1 MRGGPTSARVNS
13 LDCPRTPFAFLST
26 EPAHGIR
33 RGQWSAALEVF
44 AAAVGD
50 AIITDFE
57 AGGKAG
63 KGGAGKSL
71 ETVSDCVFGA
81 ALSLNTLGRKEDS
94 LAAFRLAQRLL
105 QMHPGAPPLHARCA
119 ASASSL
125 RVRSQ
130 EGLRLRLSSTWTRAA
145 RGRSARRA
153 SRTCR
158 ATLRAPALTSSM
170 TLSTARPAASS
181 PSSSRPVRSE
191 QRAASSEGEGEGE
204 REGG

>member
-1 MRGGPTSARVNS
+1 MAREGVHAAVPSSCSSSSSHSFEREKWVRGGGKEVRGGPTSARVNS

-71 ETVSDCVFGA
+71 ET
-81 ALSLNTLGRKEDS
+81 
-94 LAAFRLAQRLL
+94 
-105 QMHPGAPPLHARCA
+105 
-119 ASASSL
+119 
-125 RVRSQ
+125 
-130 EGLRLRLSSTWTRAA
+130 
-145 RGRSARRA
+145 
-153 SRTCR
+153 
-158 ATLRAPALTSSM
+158 
-170 TLSTARPAASS
+170 
-181 PSSSRPVRSE
+181 
-191 QRAASSEGEGEGE
+191 
-204 REGG
+204 